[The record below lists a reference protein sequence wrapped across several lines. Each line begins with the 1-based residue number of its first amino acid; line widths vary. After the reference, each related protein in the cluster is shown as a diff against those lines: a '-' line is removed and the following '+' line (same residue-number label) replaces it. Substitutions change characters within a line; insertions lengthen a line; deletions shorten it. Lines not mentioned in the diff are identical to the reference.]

1 MTPDVLPK
9 PTRGSGA
16 TLKKP
21 LPRSL
26 VEGFAMNFRLVSRG
40 LNIDMEVDPVSFNLL
55 LPSCNLQASGGQT
68 LPLALANP
76 DRYPHLEQCVTP
88 DDRVAIAV
96 DSEGVNNP
104 DAVRV
109 VVDRLKTGGVLEGNV
124 SLVLG
129 MGCEPVAEQRLR
141 SELSGIRIVRHDP
154 DKSDDSCYLATL
166 RNGKR
171 VYLNRE
177 LLESDFQ
184 VFIGSP
190 SRGVNGSLVGSE
202 VQILAGLIVP
212 QQVGVGLDSKELEEV
227 GTLLGTPYFLSG
239 VTGGGSGG
247 TTCWW
252 AGGWESAK
260 GAKKA
265 HREAWRAR
273 AKAESDLVVVAAGES
288 GEDSFGFWC
297 QVMRKASKL
306 VRDQGQIILVAGN
319 SQLDLAPW
327 EAFFERAGEPGELL
341 ENVRLI
347 PRHLRCVG
355 WWARAAEKARI
366 QVVSGLPDDVV
377 TGMFAHP
384 LAPDKVS
391 GLVQASRSV
400 ALIGDFSKAIVG
412 APIL

>member
-1 MTPDVLPK
+1 
-9 PTRGSGA
+9 
-16 TLKKP
+16 
-21 LPRSL
+21 
-26 VEGFAMNFRLVSRG
+26 MNFRLVSRG
-40 LNIDMEVDPVSFNLL
+40 LNIDLEVDPASSNLL
-55 LPSCNLQASGGQT
+55 LPSGNLQVPGGQT
-68 LPLALANP
+68 PALALANP
-76 DRYPHLEQCVTP
+76 DQYPHLEQCVTP
-88 DDRVAIAV
+88 DDRVVIAV
-96 DSEGVNNP
+96 DSEGVGNLE
-104 DAVRV
+104 AVRA

-129 MGCEPVAEQRLR
+129 MRCDHGAEQRLR
-141 SELSGIRIVRHDP
+141 SELQGMRIVRHDP
-154 DKSDDSCYLATL
+154 DRADDSCYLATL

-171 VYLNRE
+171 IYLNRE

-190 SRGVNGSLVGSE
+190 ARGANGSLVGPE

-212 QQVGVGLDSKELEEV
+212 QEDAAGLDSKELEEV

-239 VTGGGSGG
+239 VAGGGSEG

-252 AGGWESAK
+252 AGGWESAR

-265 HREAWRAR
+265 HRQSWKAR
-273 AKAESDLVVVAAGES
+273 AKAESDLVVVAVGES
-288 GEDSFGFWC
+288 SEDSFGFWC

-306 VRDQGQIILVAGN
+306 VGDQGQIILVAGN
-319 SQLDLAPW
+319 TQLDLGPW

-347 PRHLRCVG
+347 PKHLRCVG

-366 QVVSGLPDDVV
+366 RVVSRLPDDVV
-377 TGMFAHP
+377 GQMFANP
-384 LAPDKVS
+384 LEAGKVS
-391 GLVQASRSV
+391 GLVKESRSV

-412 APIL
+412 SPNL